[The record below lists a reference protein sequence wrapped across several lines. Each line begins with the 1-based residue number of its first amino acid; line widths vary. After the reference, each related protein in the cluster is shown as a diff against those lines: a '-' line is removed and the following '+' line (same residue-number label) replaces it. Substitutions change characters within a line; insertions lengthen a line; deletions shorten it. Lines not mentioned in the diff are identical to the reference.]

1 MRTIIPKQSR
11 EKKKDITR
19 LAQTQFDAFRSGVI
33 DASRFT
39 EKLQAAITPA
49 IVARVKAALQEL
61 GPMAS
66 ATLVAHTAE
75 DDIELYTYKIVC
87 ENGAQRE
94 LLGIDRAGRIA
105 AIYFKPWDS

>member
-1 MRTIIPKQSR
+1 
-11 EKKKDITR
+11 
-19 LAQTQFDAFRSGVI
+19 
-33 DASRFT
+33 
-39 EKLQAAITPA
+39 
-49 IVARVKAALQEL
+49 
-61 GPMAS
+61 MAS